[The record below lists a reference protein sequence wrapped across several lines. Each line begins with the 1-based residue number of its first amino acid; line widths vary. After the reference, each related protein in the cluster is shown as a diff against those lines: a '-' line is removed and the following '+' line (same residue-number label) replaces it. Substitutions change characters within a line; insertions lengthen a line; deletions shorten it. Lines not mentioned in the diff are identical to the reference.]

1 MSNTNPL
8 EQAMDFARNAGI
20 NTDDLIDSVASK
32 VPGGDMMAQV
42 LKTGMN
48 AADNRDDSGDAQTQE
63 SAVEDNSEDE
73 A

>member
-1 MSNTNPL
+1 MSDPNML
-8 EQAMDFARNAGI
+8 DQAMDFARNAGI
-20 NTDDLIDSVASK
+20 NPDDLIDGVASK

-48 AADNRDDSGDAQTQE
+48 AASNRDDSEGAQTEE
-63 SAVEDNSEDE
+63 SAVDDNSEDE

>member
-48 AADNRDDSGDAQTQE
+48 AADNRDDSEDAQTQE

>member
-20 NTDDLIDSVASK
+20 NTDELIDSVASK

-42 LKTGMN
+42 LKNNMN
-48 AADNRDDSGDAQTQE
+48 AADNRDDSEGDETEE